1 MLGESCSWF
10 KEKPVTLSGEGA
22 TERAAIAIAEQ
33 EGSRT
38 DGGGSQVFI
47 KDDHM
52 EKEPTVTFTMLN
64 GHQVSVTGNHGMHVY
79 AALDS

>member
-47 KDDHM
+47 KDDPN
-52 EKEPTVTFTMLN
+52 KTRWRGVVFILSGN
-64 GHQVSVTGNHGMHVY
+64 GGER
-79 AALDS
+79 L